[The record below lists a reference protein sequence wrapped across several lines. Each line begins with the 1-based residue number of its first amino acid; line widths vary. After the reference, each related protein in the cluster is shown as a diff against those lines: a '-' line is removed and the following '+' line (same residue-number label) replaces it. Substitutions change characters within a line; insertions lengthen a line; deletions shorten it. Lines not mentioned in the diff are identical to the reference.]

1 MAKNNFLVE
10 VTFKFF
16 GVFRGYKMGTLS
28 RNGLKLAL
36 GSVESRIVLTFFF
49 LLFPFDS
56 PQNIIKPDVFKG
68 GGGGRGRGGGGTLRR
83 KRLTSKYFNN
93 DCKLF

>member
-36 GSVESRIVLTFFF
+36 GSVEYRIVLTFFF
-49 LLFPFDS
+49 LMFPFDS
-56 PQNIIKPDVFKG
+56 PQNIIKPDVFK
-68 GGGGRGRGGGGTLRR
+68 GGGGTLRR